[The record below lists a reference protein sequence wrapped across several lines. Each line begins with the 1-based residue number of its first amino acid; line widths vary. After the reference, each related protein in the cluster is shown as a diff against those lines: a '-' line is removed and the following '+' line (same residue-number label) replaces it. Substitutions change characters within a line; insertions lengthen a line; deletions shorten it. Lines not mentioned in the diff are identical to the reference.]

1 MLLLKLKQKTPGYV
15 EINYFICYNVFSK
28 ESDSMTFSSKIKKEV
43 STTECTRAEYLS
55 ELSGMI
61 RTNAEIKIY
70 NIKIQT
76 ENKFVANRIFGL
88 FKILFDINLN
98 ITLRKNYNFKKN
110 EIYVLELKK
119 DTLKVL
125 RDLGIISEKNEFLKT
140 PSESILSDEELTR
153 AYLRGVFMVC
163 GSLNDPKTSRY
174 HLEFL
179 VNDTEY
185 ANFLNKLLNNLN
197 LNSKI
202 LHRKKG
208 YMIYVKEAEKISDFL
223 RLIRAY
229 NGVMYYEEIR
239 VYREKIN
246 MTNRLNNCEQANVE
260 KTMETSNKLISEIAL
275 IREKNMFDLMDDK
288 LKESAIYREKYPESS
303 LLELSKIMTLE
314 TGSKISKSCLNH
326 RFRKIK
332 DFAEKAKSEN

>member
-1 MLLLKLKQKTPGYV
+1 MLKKKSL
-15 EINYFICYNVFSK
+15 
-28 ESDSMTFSSKIKKEV
+28 SDIIILVKDGGKMTFSSKIKKEI

-55 ELSGMI
+55 ELSGII
-61 RTNAEIKIY
+61 RTSAEIKIY

-88 FKILFDINLN
+88 FKILYDINLN
-98 ITLRKNYNFKKN
+98 ISLRKNYNFKKN

-125 RDLGIISEKNEFLKT
+125 RDLGIVNEKNQLLRI
-140 PSESILSDEELTR
+140 PSESLLSDEELRR
-153 AYLRGVFMVC
+153 AYLRGVFLVS

-179 VNDTEY
+179 INDTEY
-185 ANFLNKLLNNLN
+185 ANFLNKLLNDNN

-208 YMIYVKEAEKISDFL
+208 YMIYIKEAEKISDFL

-260 KTMETSNKLISEIAL
+260 KMVATSNKLIKEINY
-275 IREKNMFDLMDDK
+275 IKEKDMFDLLDDK
-288 LKESAIYREKYPESS
+288 IKESAEYRIRYPETS
-303 LLELSKIMTLE
+303 LLELSKIITLE
-314 TGSKISKSCLNH
+314 TNSNVSKSCLNH
-326 RFRKIK
+326 RLRKIK
-332 DFAEKAKSEN
+332 EFAEKIRNQN

>member
-1 MLLLKLKQKTPGYV
+1 
-15 EINYFICYNVFSK
+15 
-28 ESDSMTFSSKIKKEV
+28 MTFSSKIKKEV

-55 ELSGMI
+55 ELSGII
-61 RTNAEIKIY
+61 RTSAEIKIY

-88 FKILFDINLN
+88 FKILYDINLN
-98 ITLRKNYNFKKN
+98 ISLRKNYNFKKN
-110 EIYVLELKK
+110 EIYVLELKR

-125 RDLGIISEKNEFLKT
+125 RDLGIVNDKNQLLRI
-140 PSESILSDEELTR
+140 PNESLLSDEELTR
-153 AYLRGVFMVC
+153 AYLRGVFLVS

-179 VNDTEY
+179 INDTQY
-185 ANFLNKLLNNLN
+185 AKFLNSLLNDNN

-208 YMIYVKEAEKISDFL
+208 YMIYIKEAEKISDFL

-260 KTMETSNKLISEIAL
+260 KMVATANKLISEIEF
-275 IREKNMFDLMDDK
+275 IKEKGMFDLLDEK
-288 LKESAIYREKYPESS
+288 VRESAEYRQRYPETS
-303 LLELSKIMTLE
+303 LLELSKIITLE
-314 TGSKISKSCLNH
+314 TGTNVSKSCLNH

-332 DFAEKAKSEN
+332 EFADKIRKQK

>member
-1 MLLLKLKQKTPGYV
+1 MLKKKTLFDIMIVIIKKVIG
-15 EINYFICYNVFSK
+15 N
-28 ESDSMTFSSKIKKEV
+28 MTFSSKIKKEI

-55 ELSGMI
+55 ELSGII

-88 FKILFDINLN
+88 FKILYDINLN

-110 EIYVLELKK
+110 EIYVLELKR

-125 RDLGIISEKNEFLKT
+125 RDLGIINEKNQLLRI
-140 PSESILSDEELTR
+140 PSESLLSDEELKR
-153 AYLRGVFMVC
+153 AYLRGVFLVS

-179 VNDTEY
+179 IGDTEY
-185 ANFLNKLLNNLN
+185 SKFLNNLLN
-197 LNSKI
+197 DNGLNSKI

-239 VYREKIN
+239 VFREKIN

-260 KTMETSNKLISEIAL
+260 KTMATSNKLINDINL
-275 IREKNMFDLMDDK
+275 IKENDMFDLLDDK
-288 LKESAIYREKYPESS
+288 IKESAVYREKYPESS
-303 LLELSKIMTLE
+303 LLELSNIMTIE

-332 DFAEKAKSEN
+332 QLADNIRKRN

>member
-1 MLLLKLKQKTPGYV
+1 
-15 EINYFICYNVFSK
+15 
-28 ESDSMTFSSKIKKEV
+28 MTFSSKIKKEV
-43 STTECTRAEYLS
+43 STTECSRVEYLS
-55 ELSGMI
+55 ELSGII
-61 RTNAEIKIY
+61 RTSAEIKIY

-88 FKILFDINLN
+88 FKILYDLNLN

-125 RDLGIISEKNEFLKT
+125 RDLGIVNDKNELLRI
-140 PSESILSDEELTR
+140 PSESMLSDEELKR
-153 AYLRGVFMVC
+153 AYLRGVFLVS

-179 VNDTEY
+179 INDTSY
-185 ANFLNKLLNNLN
+185 ANFLNNLLKESN

-208 YMIYVKEAEKISDFL
+208 YMIYIKEAEKISDFL

-239 VYREKIN
+239 VYREKVN

-260 KTMETSNKLISEIAL
+260 KTIDTSNKLIKEIEY
-275 IREKNMFDLMDDK
+275 IKEKGVYDFLDDK
-288 LKESAIYREKYPESS
+288 VKESAEYRVKYPESS

-314 TGSKISKSCLNH
+314 TGSNISKSCLNH

-332 DFAEKAKSEN
+332 EFSEKIRSQN

>member
-1 MLLLKLKQKTPGYV
+1 
-15 EINYFICYNVFSK
+15 
-28 ESDSMTFSSKIKKEV
+28 MTFSSKIKKEV
-43 STTECTRAEYLS
+43 STVECTRAEYLS
-55 ELSGMI
+55 ELSGII

-76 ENKFVANRIFGL
+76 ENKFVANRVFGL
-88 FKILFDINLN
+88 FKILYDINLN

-125 RDLGIISEKNEFLKT
+125 RDLGIVSEKNELLRI
-140 PSESILSDEELTR
+140 PSESLLSDEELRR
-153 AYLRGVFMVC
+153 AYLRGVFLVS

-179 VNDTEY
+179 INDTEY
-185 ANFLNKLLNNLN
+185 ANFLNKLLNDNN

-208 YMIYVKEAEKISDFL
+208 YMIYIKEAEKISDFL

-260 KTMETSNKLISEIAL
+260 KMVATSNKLIKEINY
-275 IREKNMFDLMDDK
+275 IKEKDMFDLLDDK
-288 LKESAIYREKYPESS
+288 IKESAEYRIRYPETS
-303 LLELSKIMTLE
+303 LLELSKIITLE
-314 TGSKISKSCLNH
+314 TNSNVSKSCLNH

-332 DFAEKAKSEN
+332 EFAEKIRNQN

>member
-1 MLLLKLKQKTPGYV
+1 
-15 EINYFICYNVFSK
+15 
-28 ESDSMTFSSKIKKEV
+28 MTFSSKIKKEV
-43 STTECTRAEYLS
+43 STVECTRAEYLS
-55 ELSGMI
+55 ELSGII

-76 ENKFVANRIFGL
+76 ENKFVANRVFGL
-88 FKILFDINLN
+88 FKILYDINLN

-125 RDLGIISEKNEFLKT
+125 RDLGIVNEKNQLLRI
-140 PSESILSDEELTR
+140 PSSSLLSDEELTR
-153 AYLRGVFMVC
+153 AYLRGVFMVS

-179 VNDTEY
+179 INDTMY
-185 ANFLNKLLNNLN
+185 AKFLNELLNNNN

-208 YMIYVKEAEKISDFL
+208 YMIYIKEAEKISDFL

-260 KTMETSNKLISEIAL
+260 KMVATSNKLINDIKL
-275 IREKNMFDLMDDK
+275 LREKNMFDLLDDK
-288 LKESAIYREKYPESS
+288 VKESAIYREKYPETS
-303 LLELSKIMTLE
+303 LLELSKIMSME
-314 TGSKISKSCLNH
+314 TGNSITKSCLNH

-332 DFAEKAKSEN
+332 ELALKASFKN

>member
-1 MLLLKLKQKTPGYV
+1 M
-15 EINYFICYNVFSK
+15 
-28 ESDSMTFSSKIKKEV
+28 MTFSSKIKKEI

-55 ELSGMI
+55 ELSGVI
-61 RTNAEIKIY
+61 RTSAEIKIY

-88 FKILFDINLN
+88 FKILYDINLN

-110 EIYVLELKK
+110 EIYVLELKR

-125 RDLGIISEKNEFLKT
+125 RDLGIVNDKNQLLRI
-140 PSESILSDEELTR
+140 PSESLLSDDELTR
-153 AYLRGVFMVC
+153 AYLRGVFMVS

-179 VNDTEY
+179 INDTEY
-185 ANFLNKLLNNLN
+185 ANFLNNLLKANN

-260 KTMETSNKLISEIAL
+260 RTIETSSKLVKQINYIK
-275 IREKNMFDLMDDK
+275 EKGMFDLLDEK
-288 LKESAIYREKYPESS
+288 LQESAEYRLRYPESS
-303 LLELSKIMTLE
+303 LLELSKIMSLE
-314 TGSKISKSCLNH
+314 TNTNISKSCLNH

-332 DFAEKAKSEN
+332 EFADKVMKD

>member
-1 MLLLKLKQKTPGYV
+1 
-15 EINYFICYNVFSK
+15 
-28 ESDSMTFSSKIKKEV
+28 MTFSSKIKQEI
-43 STTECTRAEYLS
+43 SIIECSRAEYIS
-55 ELSGMI
+55 ELSGII
-61 RTNAEIKIY
+61 RTSAEIKIY

-88 FKILFDINLN
+88 FKILYDINLN
-98 ITLRKNYNFKKN
+98 ISLRKNYNFKKN
-110 EIYVLELKK
+110 EIYVLELKR

-125 RDLGIISEKNEFLKT
+125 RDLGIINDKNEFLMI
-140 PSESILSDEELTR
+140 PSESLLSDEELKR
-153 AYLRGVFMVC
+153 AYLRGVFLVS

-179 VNDTEY
+179 IYNTKY
-185 ANFLNKLLNNLN
+185 ANFLNNLLNDNN

-208 YMIYVKEAEKISDFL
+208 YMIYIKESEKISDFL

-229 NGVMYYEEIR
+229 NGVMYYEEIK
-239 VYREKIN
+239 VYREKVN

-260 KTMETSNKLISEIAL
+260 RTIATANKLVKEINY
-275 IREKNMFDLMDDK
+275 IKEKNMFDLMDEK
-288 LKESAIYREKYPESS
+288 LKESAEYRLRFPELS
-303 LLELSKIMTLE
+303 LLELSDVISKE
-314 TGSKISKSCLNH
+314 TGAKISKSCLNH

-332 DFAEKAKSEN
+332 EYASKLKDTK

>member
-1 MLLLKLKQKTPGYV
+1 
-15 EINYFICYNVFSK
+15 
-28 ESDSMTFSSKIKKEV
+28 MTFSSKIKKEISSV
-43 STTECTRAEYLS
+43 ECTRAEYLS
-55 ELSGMI
+55 ELSGVI
-61 RTNAEIKIY
+61 RTSAQIKIY

-98 ITLRKNYNFKKN
+98 ISLRKNYNFKKN

-125 RDLGIISEKNEFLKT
+125 RDLGIVNDKNELLKV
-140 PSESILSDEELTR
+140 PSESLLSDEELKR
-153 AYLRGVFMVC
+153 AYLRGVFLVS

-179 VNDTEY
+179 INDTSY
-185 ANFLNKLLNNLN
+185 AKFLNDTLNECG

-202 LHRKKG
+202 LHRRKG
-208 YMIYVKEAEKISDFL
+208 YMIYIKEAEKISDFL

-260 KTMETSNKLISEIAL
+260 KTVATSNMLINDINYIKENEA
-275 IREKNMFDLMDDK
+275 FDLLDDK
-288 LKESAIYREKYPESS
+288 LKVSCEYRIKYPESS
-303 LLELSKIMTLE
+303 LLELSKIISLE
-314 TGSKISKSCLNH
+314 TGSNVSKSCLNH

-332 DFAEKAKSEN
+332 EFANKLKSQN

>member
-1 MLLLKLKQKTPGYV
+1 MLKKKSLFD
-15 EINYFICYNVFSK
+15 IICLVGCDK
-28 ESDSMTFSSKIKKEV
+28 MTFSSKIKKEI

-55 ELSGMI
+55 ELSGII
-61 RTNAEIKIY
+61 RTAAEIKIY

-88 FKILFDINLN
+88 FKILYDINLN
-98 ITLRKNYNFKKN
+98 ISLRKNYNFKKN

-125 RDLGIISEKNEFLKT
+125 RDLGIISEKNELLRI
-140 PSESILSDEELTR
+140 PSESLLDDEELTR
-153 AYLRGVFMVC
+153 AYLRGVFMVS

-179 VNDTEY
+179 INNTEY
-185 ANFLNKLLNNLN
+185 AKFLNKLLNDNN

-208 YMIYVKEAEKISDFL
+208 YMVYIKEAEKISDFL
-223 RLIRAY
+223 RIIRAY

-260 KTMETSNKLISEIAL
+260 KMVKTANDLIKEINF
-275 IREKNMFDLMDDK
+275 IKEKDMLDLLDEK
-288 LKESAIYREKYPESS
+288 VRQSAEYRVKYPETS

-314 TGSKISKSCLNH
+314 TGTNISKSCLNH

-332 DFAEKAKSEN
+332 DFADKIRNQY

>member
-1 MLLLKLKQKTPGYV
+1 
-15 EINYFICYNVFSK
+15 
-28 ESDSMTFSSKIKKEV
+28 MTFSSKIKKEV
-43 STTECTRAEYLS
+43 STVECTRAEYLS
-55 ELSGMI
+55 ELSGII

-76 ENKFVANRIFGL
+76 ENKFVANRVFGL
-88 FKILFDINLN
+88 FKILYDINLN

-125 RDLGIISEKNEFLKT
+125 RDLGIVNEKNQLLRI
-140 PSESILSDEELTR
+140 PSSSLLSDEELTR
-153 AYLRGVFMVC
+153 AYLRGVFMVS

-179 VNDTEY
+179 INDTMY
-185 ANFLNKLLNNLN
+185 AKFLNELLNNNN

-208 YMIYVKEAEKISDFL
+208 YMIYIKEAEKISDFL

-260 KTMETSNKLISEIAL
+260 KMVATSNKLINDIKL
-275 IREKNMFDLMDDK
+275 LREKDMFDLLDDK
-288 LKESAIYREKYPESS
+288 VKESAIYREKYPETS
-303 LLELSKIMTLE
+303 LLELSKIMSME
-314 TGSKISKSCLNH
+314 TGSNITKSCLNH

-332 DFAEKAKSEN
+332 ELALKASFKN

>member
-1 MLLLKLKQKTPGYV
+1 
-15 EINYFICYNVFSK
+15 
-28 ESDSMTFSSKIKKEV
+28 MTFSSKIKQEI

-55 ELSGMI
+55 ELSGII

-88 FKILFDINLN
+88 FKILYDINLN

-110 EIYVLELKK
+110 EIYVLELKR

-125 RDLGIISEKNEFLKT
+125 HDLGIVNDKNQMLRI
-140 PSESILSDEELTR
+140 PNESLLSDEELKR
-153 AYLRGVFMVC
+153 AFLRGVFMVS

-179 VNDTEY
+179 INDTQY
-185 ANFLNKLLNNLN
+185 ASFLNQLLNDNN

-260 KTMETSNKLISEIAL
+260 KTMLTSNKLINEIKF
-275 IREKNMFDLMDDK
+275 IREKDMFDLLDEK
-288 LKESAIYREKYPESS
+288 VKESAIYREKYPESS
-303 LLELSKIMTLE
+303 LLELSKIMSLE
-314 TGSKISKSCLNH
+314 TGTKISKSCLNH

-332 DFAEKAKSEN
+332 EFADKIRKEN

>member
-1 MLLLKLKQKTPGYV
+1 
-15 EINYFICYNVFSK
+15 
-28 ESDSMTFSSKIKKEV
+28 MTFSSKIKKEV

-55 ELSGMI
+55 ELSGII
-61 RTNAEIKIY
+61 RTSAEIKIY

-88 FKILFDINLN
+88 FKILYDINLN
-98 ITLRKNYNFKKN
+98 ISLRKNYNFKKN
-110 EIYVLELKK
+110 EIYVLELKR

-125 RDLGIISEKNEFLKT
+125 RDLGIVNDKNQLLRI
-140 PSESILSDEELTR
+140 PNESLLSDEELTR
-153 AYLRGVFMVC
+153 AYLRGVFLVS

-179 VNDTEY
+179 INDTQY
-185 ANFLNKLLNNLN
+185 AKFLNSLLNDNN

-208 YMIYVKEAEKISDFL
+208 YMIYIKEAEKISDFL

-260 KTMETSNKLISEIAL
+260 KMVATANKLISEIEF
-275 IREKNMFDLMDDK
+275 IKEKGMFDLLDEK
-288 LKESAIYREKYPESS
+288 VRESAEYRQRYPETS
-303 LLELSKIMTLE
+303 LLELSKIITLE
-314 TGSKISKSCLNH
+314 TGTNVSKSCLNH

-332 DFAEKAKSEN
+332 EFADKIRKQN

>member
-1 MLLLKLKQKTPGYV
+1 
-15 EINYFICYNVFSK
+15 
-28 ESDSMTFSSKIKKEV
+28 MTFSSKIKKEV
-43 STTECTRAEYLS
+43 STTECSRVEYLS
-55 ELSGMI
+55 ELSGII
-61 RTNAEIKIY
+61 RTSAEIKIY

-88 FKILFDINLN
+88 FKILYDLNLN

-125 RDLGIISEKNEFLKT
+125 RDLGIVNDKNELLRI
-140 PSESILSDEELTR
+140 PSESMLSDEELKR
-153 AYLRGVFMVC
+153 AYLRGVFLVS

-179 VNDTEY
+179 INDTSY
-185 ANFLNKLLNNLN
+185 ANFLNNLLKESN

-208 YMIYVKEAEKISDFL
+208 YMIYIKEAEKISDFL

-239 VYREKIN
+239 VYREKVN

-260 KTMETSNKLISEIAL
+260 KTIDTSNKLIKEIEY
-275 IREKNMFDLMDDK
+275 IKEKGVYDLLDDK
-288 LKESAIYREKYPESS
+288 VKESAEYRVKYPESS

-314 TGSKISKSCLNH
+314 TGSNISKSCLNH

-332 DFAEKAKSEN
+332 EFSEKIRSQN

>member
-1 MLLLKLKQKTPGYV
+1 
-15 EINYFICYNVFSK
+15 
-28 ESDSMTFSSKIKKEV
+28 MTFSSKIKQEI
-43 STTECTRAEYLS
+43 SIIECSRAEYIS
-55 ELSGMI
+55 ELSGII
-61 RTNAEIKIY
+61 RTSAEIKIY

-88 FKILFDINLN
+88 FKILYDINLN
-98 ITLRKNYNFKKN
+98 ISLRKNYNFKKN
-110 EIYVLELKK
+110 EIYVLELKR

-125 RDLGIISEKNEFLKT
+125 RDLGIINDKNEFLMI
-140 PSESILSDEELTR
+140 PSESLLSDEELKR
-153 AYLRGVFMVC
+153 AYLRGVFLVS

-179 VNDTEY
+179 IYNTKY
-185 ANFLNKLLNNLN
+185 ANFLNNLLNDNN

-208 YMIYVKEAEKISDFL
+208 YMIYIKESEKISDFL

-229 NGVMYYEEIR
+229 NGVMYYEEIK
-239 VYREKIN
+239 VYREKVN

-260 KTMETSNKLISEIAL
+260 RTIATANKLVKEINY
-275 IREKNMFDLMDDK
+275 IKEKNMFDLMDEK
-288 LKESAIYREKYPESS
+288 LKESAEYRLRFPELS
-303 LLELSKIMTLE
+303 LLELSDVISKE
-314 TGSKISKSCLNH
+314 TGTKISKSCLNH

-332 DFAEKAKSEN
+332 EYAAKLKDTK

>member
-1 MLLLKLKQKTPGYV
+1 
-15 EINYFICYNVFSK
+15 
-28 ESDSMTFSSKIKKEV
+28 MTFSSKIKKEI

-55 ELSGMI
+55 ELSGVI
-61 RTNAEIKIY
+61 RTSAEIKIY

-88 FKILFDINLN
+88 FKILYDINLN

-110 EIYVLELKK
+110 EIYVLELKR

-125 RDLGIISEKNEFLKT
+125 RDLGIVNDKNQLLRI
-140 PSESILSDEELTR
+140 PSESLLSDDELTR
-153 AYLRGVFMVC
+153 AYLRGVFMVS

-179 VNDTEY
+179 INDTEY
-185 ANFLNKLLNNLN
+185 ANFLNNLLKANN

-260 KTMETSNKLISEIAL
+260 RTIETSSKLVKQINYIK
-275 IREKNMFDLMDDK
+275 EKGMFDLLDEK
-288 LKESAIYREKYPESS
+288 LQESAEYRLRYPESS
-303 LLELSKIMTLE
+303 LLELSKIMSLE
-314 TGSKISKSCLNH
+314 TNTNISKSCLNH

-332 DFAEKAKSEN
+332 EFADKVMKD

>member
-1 MLLLKLKQKTPGYV
+1 
-15 EINYFICYNVFSK
+15 
-28 ESDSMTFSSKIKKEV
+28 MTFSSKIKQEI

-55 ELSGMI
+55 ELSGII
-61 RTNAEIKIY
+61 RTSAYIKIY
-70 NIKIQT
+70 NIKVQT

-88 FKILFDINLN
+88 FKILYDINLN

-125 RDLGIISEKNEFLKT
+125 RDLGIVNEKNQLLRI
-140 PSESILSDEELTR
+140 PSDSLLSDEELTR
-153 AYLRGVFMVC
+153 AYLRGVFIVS

-179 VNDTEY
+179 INDTEY
-185 ANFLNKLLNNLN
+185 AHFLNKLLNDNN

-208 YMIYVKEAEKISDFL
+208 YMVYIKEAEKISDFL

-239 VYREKIN
+239 VYREKVN

-260 KTMETSNKLISEIAL
+260 RTISTSNKLISEINY
-275 IREKNMFDLMDDK
+275 IKENDMFDLLDEK
-288 LKESAIYREKYPESS
+288 LRETAQYRLRYPELS
-303 LLELSKIMTLE
+303 LIELSKVITIE
-314 TGSKISKSCLNH
+314 TGLNVSKSCLNH

-332 DFAEKAKSEN
+332 EFADKIRENQIHVEKDF

>member
-1 MLLLKLKQKTPGYV
+1 
-15 EINYFICYNVFSK
+15 
-28 ESDSMTFSSKIKKEV
+28 MTFSSKIKKEV

-55 ELSGMI
+55 ELSGII
-61 RTNAEIKIY
+61 RTSAEIKIY

-88 FKILFDINLN
+88 FKILYDINLN
-98 ITLRKNYNFKKN
+98 ISLRKNYNFKKN
-110 EIYVLELKK
+110 EIYVLELKR

-125 RDLGIISEKNEFLKT
+125 RDLGIVNDKNQLLRI
-140 PSESILSDEELTR
+140 PNESLLSDEELTR
-153 AYLRGVFMVC
+153 AYLRGVFLVS

-179 VNDTEY
+179 INDTQY
-185 ANFLNKLLNNLN
+185 AKFLNSLLNDNN

-208 YMIYVKEAEKISDFL
+208 YMIYIKEAEKISDFL

-260 KTMETSNKLISEIAL
+260 KMVATANKLISEIEF
-275 IREKNMFDLMDDK
+275 IKEKGMFNLLDEK
-288 LKESAIYREKYPESS
+288 VRESAEYRQRYPETS
-303 LLELSKIMTLE
+303 LLELSKIITLE
-314 TGSKISKSCLNH
+314 TGTNVSKSCLNH

-332 DFAEKAKSEN
+332 EFADKIRKQN

>member
-1 MLLLKLKQKTPGYV
+1 
-15 EINYFICYNVFSK
+15 
-28 ESDSMTFSSKIKKEV
+28 MTFSSKIKKEISSV
-43 STTECTRAEYLS
+43 ECTRAEYLS
-55 ELSGMI
+55 ELSGVI
-61 RTNAEIKIY
+61 RTSAQIKIY

-98 ITLRKNYNFKKN
+98 ISLRKNYNFKKN

-125 RDLGIISEKNEFLKT
+125 RDLGIVNDKNELLKV
-140 PSESILSDEELTR
+140 PSESLLSDEELKR
-153 AYLRGVFMVC
+153 AYLRGVFLVS

-179 VNDTEY
+179 INDTSY
-185 ANFLNKLLNNLN
+185 ANFLNDTLNECG

-202 LHRKKG
+202 LHRRKG
-208 YMIYVKEAEKISDFL
+208 YMIYIKEAEKISDFL

-260 KTMETSNKLISEIAL
+260 KTIATSNMLINDINYIKENEA
-275 IREKNMFDLMDDK
+275 FDLLDDK
-288 LKESAIYREKYPESS
+288 LKVSCEYRIKYPESS
-303 LLELSKIMTLE
+303 LLELSKIISLE
-314 TGSKISKSCLNH
+314 TGSNVSKSCLNH

-332 DFAEKAKSEN
+332 EFANKLKSQN

>member
-1 MLLLKLKQKTPGYV
+1 
-15 EINYFICYNVFSK
+15 
-28 ESDSMTFSSKIKKEV
+28 MTFSSKIKKEISSV
-43 STTECTRAEYLS
+43 ECTRAEYLS
-55 ELSGMI
+55 ELSGVI
-61 RTNAEIKIY
+61 RTSAQIKIY

-98 ITLRKNYNFKKN
+98 ISLRKNYNFKKN

-125 RDLGIISEKNEFLKT
+125 RDLGIVNDKNELLKV
-140 PSESILSDEELTR
+140 PSESLLSDEELKR
-153 AYLRGVFMVC
+153 AYLRGVFLVS

-179 VNDTEY
+179 INDTSY
-185 ANFLNKLLNNLN
+185 AKFLNDTLNECG

-202 LHRKKG
+202 LHRRKG
-208 YMIYVKEAEKISDFL
+208 YMIYIKEAEKISDFL

-260 KTMETSNKLISEIAL
+260 KKVATSNMLINDINYIKENEA
-275 IREKNMFDLMDDK
+275 FDLLDDK
-288 LKESAIYREKYPESS
+288 LKVSCEYRIKYPESS
-303 LLELSKIMTLE
+303 LLELSKIISLE
-314 TGSKISKSCLNH
+314 TGSNVSKSCLNH

-332 DFAEKAKSEN
+332 EFANKLKSQN

>member
-1 MLLLKLKQKTPGYV
+1 
-15 EINYFICYNVFSK
+15 
-28 ESDSMTFSSKIKKEV
+28 MTFSSKIKKEV

-55 ELSGMI
+55 ELSGII
-61 RTNAEIKIY
+61 RTAADIKIY

-88 FKILFDINLN
+88 FKILYDINLN
-98 ITLRKNYNFKKN
+98 ISLRKNYNFKKN

-125 RDLGIISEKNEFLKT
+125 RDLGIVSDKNELLRI
-140 PSESILSDEELTR
+140 PSESLLDDEELKR
-153 AYLRGVFMVC
+153 AYLRGVFMVS

-179 VNDTEY
+179 INDTEY
-185 ANFLNKLLNNLN
+185 AKFLNKLLNDNN

-208 YMIYVKEAEKISDFL
+208 YMIYIKEAEKISDFL

-246 MTNRLNNCEQANVE
+246 NTNRLNNCEQANVE
-260 KTMETSNKLISEIAL
+260 KMVKTANEL
-275 IREKNMFDLMDDK
+275 IREIEYIKEKNMYDLLDDK
-288 LKESAIYREKYPESS
+288 IKEACEYRIKYPETS

-314 TGSKISKSCLNH
+314 TETNISKSCLNH

-332 DFAEKAKSEN
+332 DFASKIKEQD

>member
-1 MLLLKLKQKTPGYV
+1 MLK
-15 EINYFICYNVFSK
+15 K
-28 ESDSMTFSSKIKKEV
+28 ESLSDIIILVKDGGKMTFSSKIKKEI

-55 ELSGMI
+55 ELSGII
-61 RTNAEIKIY
+61 RTSAEIKIY

-88 FKILFDINLN
+88 FKILYDINLN
-98 ITLRKNYNFKKN
+98 ISLRKNYNFKKN

-125 RDLGIISEKNEFLKT
+125 RDLGIVSEKNELLRI
-140 PSESILSDEELTR
+140 PSESLLSDEELRR
-153 AYLRGVFMVC
+153 AYLRGVFLVS

-179 VNDTEY
+179 INDTEY
-185 ANFLNKLLNNLN
+185 ANFLNKLLNDNN

-208 YMIYVKEAEKISDFL
+208 YMIYIKEAEKISDFL

-260 KTMETSNKLISEIAL
+260 KMVATSNKLIKEINY
-275 IREKNMFDLMDDK
+275 IKEKDMFDLLDDK
-288 LKESAIYREKYPESS
+288 IKESAEYRIRYPEIS
-303 LLELSKIMTLE
+303 LLELSKIITLE
-314 TGSKISKSCLNH
+314 TNSNVSKSCLNH

-332 DFAEKAKSEN
+332 EFAEKIRNQN

>member
-1 MLLLKLKQKTPGYV
+1 
-15 EINYFICYNVFSK
+15 
-28 ESDSMTFSSKIKKEV
+28 MTFSSKIKKEV
-43 STTECTRAEYLS
+43 STVECTKAEYLS
-55 ELSGMI
+55 ELSGII

-88 FKILFDINLN
+88 FKVLYDINLN
-98 ITLRKNYNFKKN
+98 ISLRKNYNFKKN

-119 DTLKVL
+119 ETLKVL
-125 RDLGIISEKNEFLKT
+125 RDIGVINEKNEFLML
-140 PSESILSDEELTR
+140 PSDSLLSDDELTR
-153 AYLRGVFMVC
+153 AYLRGVFLVS

-179 VNDTEY
+179 INDTKY
-185 ANFLNKLLNNLN
+185 AFFLKDLLNSFN

-202 LHRKKG
+202 LHRRKG
-208 YMIYVKEAEKISDFL
+208 YMIYIKEAEKISDFL

-260 KTMETSNKLISEIAL
+260 KTLATSNKLIKEIEY
-275 IREKNMFDLMDDK
+275 IKEKDMYNLLDDK
-288 LKESAIYREKYPESS
+288 LKECAEYRIRYPEAS
-303 LLELSKIMTLE
+303 LLELSNIMTLE
-314 TGSKISKSCLNH
+314 TNSKISKSCLNH

-332 DFAEKAKSEN
+332 EFVKKINEEIN

>member
-1 MLLLKLKQKTPGYV
+1 MLTMEDDKV
-15 EINYFICYNVFSK
+15 
-28 ESDSMTFSSKIKKEV
+28 TFSSKIKQEI

-55 ELSGMI
+55 ELSGII
-61 RTNAEIKIY
+61 RTSAEIKIY

-98 ITLRKNYNFKKN
+98 ISLRKNYNFKKN

-119 DTLKVL
+119 DTVKVL
-125 RDLGIISEKNEFLKT
+125 RDLGIINEKNQFLLI
-140 PSESILSDEELTR
+140 PSESILSDEELSR
-153 AYLRGVFMVC
+153 AYLRGVFLVS

-179 VNDTEY
+179 IYDTNY
-185 ANFLNKLLNNLN
+185 ATFLNNLLN
-197 LNSKI
+197 DNGLNSKM

-208 YMIYVKEAEKISDFL
+208 YMVYIKEAEKISDFL

-246 MTNRLNNCEQANVE
+246 TANRLNNCEQANVE
-260 KTMETSNKLISEIAL
+260 KMMATSNKQVSEINY
-275 IREKNMFDLMDDK
+275 IIE
-288 LKESAIYREKYPESS
+288 KESINLLDEKLQETANYRIKYPESS
-303 LLELSKIMTLE
+303 LQELSNIISIE
-314 TGSKISKSCLNH
+314 TGCKISKSCLNH
-326 RFRKIK
+326 RLRKINEFYNK
-332 DFAEKAKSEN
+332 ITEAE

>member
-1 MLLLKLKQKTPGYV
+1 
-15 EINYFICYNVFSK
+15 
-28 ESDSMTFSSKIKKEV
+28 MTFSSKIKKEV
-43 STTECTRAEYLS
+43 STVECTRAEYLS
-55 ELSGMI
+55 ELSGII

-76 ENKFVANRIFGL
+76 ENKFVANRVFGL
-88 FKILFDINLN
+88 FKILYDINLN

-119 DTLKVL
+119 DTLKIL
-125 RDLGIISEKNEFLKT
+125 RDLGIVNEKNQLLRI
-140 PSESILSDEELTR
+140 PSSSLLSDEELTR
-153 AYLRGVFMVC
+153 AYLRGVFMVS

-179 VNDTEY
+179 INDTMY
-185 ANFLNKLLNNLN
+185 AKFLNELLNNNN

-208 YMIYVKEAEKISDFL
+208 YMIYIKEAEKISDFL

-260 KTMETSNKLISEIAL
+260 KMVATSNKLINDIKL
-275 IREKNMFDLMDDK
+275 LREKNMFDLLDDK
-288 LKESAIYREKYPESS
+288 VKESAIYREKYPETS
-303 LLELSKIMTLE
+303 LLELSKIMSME
-314 TGSKISKSCLNH
+314 TGNSITKSCLNH

-332 DFAEKAKSEN
+332 ELALKASFKN

>member
-1 MLLLKLKQKTPGYV
+1 
-15 EINYFICYNVFSK
+15 
-28 ESDSMTFSSKIKKEV
+28 MTFSSKIKKEI

-55 ELSGMI
+55 ELSGII
-61 RTNAEIKIY
+61 RTSAEIKIY

-88 FKILFDINLN
+88 FKILYDINLN
-98 ITLRKNYNFKKN
+98 ISLRKNYNFKKN

-119 DTLKVL
+119 DTLNVL
-125 RDLGIISEKNEFLKT
+125 RDLGIVSEKNELLRI
-140 PSESILSDEELTR
+140 PSESLLSDEELRR
-153 AYLRGVFMVC
+153 AYLRGVFLVS

-179 VNDTEY
+179 INDTEY
-185 ANFLNKLLNNLN
+185 ANFLNKLLNDNN

-208 YMIYVKEAEKISDFL
+208 YMIYIKEAEKISDFL

-246 MTNRLNNCEQANVE
+246 MTNRINNCEQANVE
-260 KTMETSNKLISEIAL
+260 KMVATSNKLIKEINY
-275 IREKNMFDLMDDK
+275 IKEKDMFDLLDDK
-288 LKESAIYREKYPESS
+288 IKESAEYRIRYPETS
-303 LLELSKIMTLE
+303 LLELSKIITLE
-314 TGSKISKSCLNH
+314 TNSNVSKSCLNH

-332 DFAEKAKSEN
+332 EFAEKIRNQN

>member
-1 MLLLKLKQKTPGYV
+1 
-15 EINYFICYNVFSK
+15 
-28 ESDSMTFSSKIKKEV
+28 MTFSSKIKKEV
-43 STTECTRAEYLS
+43 STVECTRAEYLS
-55 ELSGMI
+55 ELSGII

-76 ENKFVANRIFGL
+76 ENKFVANRVFGL
-88 FKILFDINLN
+88 FKILYDINLN

-125 RDLGIISEKNEFLKT
+125 RDLGIVNEKNQLLRI
-140 PSESILSDEELTR
+140 PSSSLLSDEELTR
-153 AYLRGVFMVC
+153 AYLRGVFMVS

-179 VNDTEY
+179 INDTMY
-185 ANFLNKLLNNLN
+185 AKFLNELLNNNN

-208 YMIYVKEAEKISDFL
+208 YMIYIKEAEKISDFL

-260 KTMETSNKLISEIAL
+260 KMVATSNKLINDIKL
-275 IREKNMFDLMDDK
+275 LREKDMFDLLDDK
-288 LKESAIYREKYPESS
+288 VKESAIYREKYPETS
-303 LLELSKIMTLE
+303 LLELSKIMSME
-314 TGSKISKSCLNH
+314 TGSSITKSCLNH

-332 DFAEKAKSEN
+332 ELALKVSFKN

>member
-1 MLLLKLKQKTPGYV
+1 
-15 EINYFICYNVFSK
+15 
-28 ESDSMTFSSKIKKEV
+28 MTFSSKIKKEV

-55 ELSGMI
+55 ELSGII
-61 RTNAEIKIY
+61 RTSAEIKIY

-88 FKILFDINLN
+88 FKILYDINLN
-98 ITLRKNYNFKKN
+98 ISLRKNYNFKKN
-110 EIYVLELKK
+110 EIYVLELKR

-125 RDLGIISEKNEFLKT
+125 RDLGIVNDKNQLLRI
-140 PSESILSDEELTR
+140 PNESLLSDEELTR
-153 AYLRGVFMVC
+153 AYLRGVFLVS

-179 VNDTEY
+179 INDTQY
-185 ANFLNKLLNNLN
+185 AKFLNSLLNDNN

-208 YMIYVKEAEKISDFL
+208 YMIYIKEAEKISDFL
-223 RLIRAY
+223 RLIRTY

-260 KTMETSNKLISEIAL
+260 KMVATANKLISEIEF
-275 IREKNMFDLMDDK
+275 IKEKGMFDLLDEK
-288 LKESAIYREKYPESS
+288 VRESAEYRQRYPETS
-303 LLELSKIMTLE
+303 LLELSKIITLE
-314 TGSKISKSCLNH
+314 TGTNVSKSCLNH

-332 DFAEKAKSEN
+332 EFADKIRKQN

>member
-1 MLLLKLKQKTPGYV
+1 
-15 EINYFICYNVFSK
+15 
-28 ESDSMTFSSKIKKEV
+28 MTFSSKIKKEV

-55 ELSGMI
+55 ELSGII
-61 RTNAEIKIY
+61 RTSAEIKIY

-88 FKILFDINLN
+88 FKILYDINLN
-98 ITLRKNYNFKKN
+98 ISLRKNYNFKKN

-125 RDLGIISEKNEFLKT
+125 RDLGIVNDKNQFLMI
-140 PSESILSDEELTR
+140 PSDSLLSDEELKR
-153 AYLRGVFMVC
+153 AYLRGVFLVS

-179 VNDTEY
+179 INDTEY
-185 ANFLNKLLNNLN
+185 AKFLNQLLNDNN

-208 YMIYVKEAEKISDFL
+208 YMIYIKEAEKISDFL

-260 KTMETSNKLISEIAL
+260 KMVATSNKLISEINF
-275 IREKNMFDLMDDK
+275 IKEKDMYDLLDEK
-288 LKESAIYREKYPESS
+288 VRESAEYRIRYPETS

-314 TGSKISKSCLNH
+314 TGSNISKSCLNH

-332 DFAEKAKSEN
+332 EFADKIRNQN

>member
-1 MLLLKLKQKTPGYV
+1 MLKKKSL
-15 EINYFICYNVFSK
+15 
-28 ESDSMTFSSKIKKEV
+28 SDIIILVKDGGKMTFSSKIKKEI

-55 ELSGMI
+55 ELSGII
-61 RTNAEIKIY
+61 RTSAEIKIY

-88 FKILFDINLN
+88 FKILYDINLN
-98 ITLRKNYNFKKN
+98 ISLRKNYNFKKN

-125 RDLGIISEKNEFLKT
+125 RDLGIVSEKNELLRI
-140 PSESILSDEELTR
+140 PSESLLSDEELRR
-153 AYLRGVFMVC
+153 AYLRGVFLVS

-179 VNDTEY
+179 INDTEY
-185 ANFLNKLLNNLN
+185 ANFLNKLLNDNN

-208 YMIYVKEAEKISDFL
+208 YMIYIKEAEKISDFL

-246 MTNRLNNCEQANVE
+246 MTNRINNCEQANVE
-260 KTMETSNKLISEIAL
+260 KMVATSNKLIKEINY
-275 IREKNMFDLMDDK
+275 IKEKDMFDLLDDK
-288 LKESAIYREKYPESS
+288 IKESAEYRIRYPETS
-303 LLELSKIMTLE
+303 LLELSKIITLE
-314 TGSKISKSCLNH
+314 TNSNVSKSCLNH

-332 DFAEKAKSEN
+332 EIAEKIRNQN